1 MSAEQPDWREFLH
14 LDDAAL
20 LRQCDVDRFRASG
33 PGGQKRNVTDS
44 AVRLRHHPSG
54 VSTEAVESRSQHEN
68 RARALR
74 RLRHAIALQ
83 LRAAVSLEDYE
94 PAPELAAARTKERRL
109 ALGRRDARYPAA
121 LAALFDLLAATG
133 WRPGEAARALDVTNA
148 SLTRFIEGDR
158 AAWRALNE
166 RRRAQGLSAL
176 RGR

>member
-1 MSAEQPDWREFLH
+1 VSAEQPDWREFLH

-44 AVRLRHHPSG
+44 AVRLRHRPSG

-68 RARALR
+68 RSRALR
-74 RLRHAIALQ
+74 RLRHALALQ
-83 LRAAVSLEDYE
+83 LRAPVSLEGYT
-94 PAPELAAARTKERRL
+94 PASALAAAHTKERRL
-109 ALGRRDARYPAA
+109 VLGGRDARYPAA

-133 WRPGEAARALDVTNA
+133 WRPGEAARALGVTNA
-148 SLTRFIEGDR
+148 SLTRFLEGDR

-166 RRRAQGLSAL
+166 RRREHGLSAL